1 MTQRCQVCDSEHR
14 ARIELALSKR
24 VSYDRLAKKFGLSR
38 DAIGRHRRN
47 HMPTQLMAA
56 LQAYGKPTGVDM
68 EALKQTESEGLLQTV
83 AAQRARL
90 WSAVEVCEEMED
102 WNASAR
108 FHGQLTAN
116 LNLTAKILGEIETG
130 NRLTI
135 NQLVVSS
142 EYLTL
147 RSALVRALSPY
158 PEARRAVS
166 EVLRQLEGEQP
177 HITGIPANAEPRP
190 IESA

>member
-1 MTQRCQVCDSEHR
+1 MVCDSEHR
-14 ARIELALSKR
+14 ARLELALSKH
-24 VSYDRLAKKFGLSR
+24 VSYEKLSRKFGLSK

-47 HMPTQLMAA
+47 HMPPALLAS
-56 LQAYGKPTGVDM
+56 LQAYGKPTAVDLDK
-68 EALKQTESEGLLQTV
+68 LKETESEGLLQHI
-83 AAQRARL
+83 ASQRGRL
-90 WSAVEVCEEMED
+90 WSGIEVCEEMED